1 MTDPISARRRGVPAA
16 LAALSLGL
24 ALALAAPASAQTG
37 DYIVA
42 VVNQE
47 LVTAA
52 EVQQRLARVR
62 AEAQQSRT
70 PLPPPA
76 ALRQQVIDVLID
88 ERVLVTNAR
97 DSGLKIDESELDRAV
112 ANVAVQN
119 QLTLPQL
126 RERLRR
132 EGIEYAKFRANVKD
146 QMIVERL
153 REREVASRI
162 RVSDAEIDK
171 LLEERR
177 AGGANA
183 QFNIAQI
190 LVAVPE
196 NATQVVLAE
205 RRERAMAALRRVRA
219 GEDFA
224 TVAREVSQD
233 ANRATGGEIGMR
245 PVDRLP
251 DVFVKAV
258 RALNAGEVSPELLR
272 SAAGYH
278 VLKLIE
284 RRDEGAFSVQQVR
297 ARHILLKTSAAL
309 TAEAAARRLGQ
320 FRREIL
326 AGSKTFE
333 QLARENSED
342 GSAAQGG
349 DLGWASAGS
358 YVPEFEE
365 ALAQLDI
372 GGISEPLATRFGVH
386 LVQVVDRR
394 QVTLD
399 AKQQREQARNIL
411 REQKFEEAYGEWL
424 RDLRSRAYIELR
436 EPPQ

>member
-1 MTDPISARRRGVPAA
+1 MTDPISARRRGVQAA

-153 REREVASRI
+153 REREVAGRI

-224 TVAREVSQD
+224 GVAREVSQD

-251 DVFVKAV
+251 DVFVRAV
-258 RALNAGEVSPELLR
+258 RPLNAGEVSPELLR

-297 ARHILLKTSAAL
+297 ARHILLRTSAAL
-309 TAEAAARRLGQ
+309 TGEAAARRLGQ

-365 ALAQLDI
+365 ALAQLDV

>member
-1 MTDPISARRRGVPAA
+1 MTDSNPARRGVLAAFAA
-16 LAALSLGL
+16 LALGL
-24 ALALAAPASAQTG
+24 AAGPAPAQTG

-52 EVQQRLARVR
+52 EVQQRIARVR
-62 AEAQQSRT
+62 AEAQQSRSQ
-70 PLPPPA
+70 LPPA
-76 ALRQQVIDVLID
+76 ATLRKEVVDVLID

-97 DSGLKIDESELDRAV
+97 ESGMKIDESELDRAV
-112 ANVAVQN
+112 ANIAAQN
-119 QLTLPQL
+119 QLTVPQL
-126 RERLRR
+126 RERLRK
-132 EGIEYAKFRANVKD
+132 EGLEYSKFRSNIKD
-146 QMIVERL
+146 QMMVERM

-162 RVSDAEIDK
+162 RISDTEIDA
-171 LLEERR
+171 LIEERR
-177 AGGANA
+177 KAGANA

-190 LVAVPE
+190 MVVVPE
-196 NATQVVLAE
+196 NATQVVVSE
-205 RRERAMAALRRVRA
+205 RRERALAALRRVRG

-224 TVAREVSQD
+224 TVAREMSQD
-233 ANRATGGEIGMR
+233 GNRATGGEIGMR
-245 PVDRLP
+245 PSDRLP

-258 RALNAGEVSPELLR
+258 RPLKSGEVAPDLLR
-272 SAAGYH
+272 SAAGFH

-284 RRDEGAFSVQQVR
+284 RKDEAFVVQQVR
-297 ARHILLKTSAAL
+297 ARHILLRPSTAL
-309 TAEAAARRLGQ
+309 NAEAAARRLSQ

-326 AGSKTFE
+326 GGSKTFE
-333 QLARENSED
+333 QLARESSED
-342 GSAAQGG
+342 SSAAQGG

-365 ALAQLDI
+365 AIAALDI
-372 GGISEPLATRFGVH
+372 GGISEPVATRFGVH

-411 REQKFEEAYGEWL
+411 REQKFEEAYLEWL
-424 RDLRSRAYIELR
+424 RDLRGRAYIELR
-436 EPPQ
+436 DPPQ

>member
-1 MTDPISARRRGVPAA
+1 MTDSKTARRGAFAA
-16 LAALSLGL
+16 LAALVLGL
-24 ALALAAPASAQTG
+24 AAGPAPAQTG

-52 EVQQRLARVR
+52 EVQQRLNRVR
-62 AEAQQSRT
+62 ADAQQTRT
-70 PLPPPA
+70 QLPPPA
-76 ALRQQVIDVLID
+76 ALRKEVVDVLID

-97 DSGLKIDESELDRAV
+97 ESGMKIDESELDRAV
-112 ANVAVQN
+112 ANIAGQN
-119 QLTLPQL
+119 QLTVPQL
-126 RERLRR
+126 RERLRK
-132 EGIEYAKFRANVKD
+132 EGLEYTKFRANIKD
-146 QMIVERL
+146 QMMVERM

-162 RVSDAEIDK
+162 RISDAEIDA
-171 LLEERR
+171 LIEQRR
-177 AGGANA
+177 NAGANA

-190 LVAVPE
+190 MVIVPE
-196 NATQVVLAE
+196 NAAQAVVSE
-205 RRERAMAALRRVRA
+205 RRERALTALRRVRG

-224 TVAREVSQD
+224 TVAREMSQD
-233 ANRATGGEIGMR
+233 GNRAAGGEIGLR
-245 PVDRLP
+245 PTDRLP

-258 RALNAGEVSPELLR
+258 RPLKSGEISPELLR
-272 SAAGYH
+272 SAAGFH
-278 VLKLIE
+278 VLKLLE
-284 RRDEGAFSVQQVR
+284 RKDEAFVVQQVR
-297 ARHILLKTSAAL
+297 ARHILLRPSTAL
-309 TAEAAARRLGQ
+309 TAEAAARRLSQ

-326 AGSKTFE
+326 AGGKTFE

-342 GSAAQGG
+342 STAPQGG

-365 ALAQLDI
+365 ALAALDI
-372 GGISEPLATRFGVH
+372 GGISEPVATRFGVH

-411 REQKFEEAYGEWL
+411 REQKFEEAYVEWL

>member
-1 MTDPISARRRGVPAA
+1 MTDPISARRGP
-16 LAALSLGL
+16 LAALG
-24 ALALAAPASAQTG
+24 ALALAFGLVAAPAETPAQTA

-62 AEAQQSRT
+62 ADAQQTRT
-70 PLPPPA
+70 QLPPPA
-76 ALRQQVIDVLID
+76 VLRQQVVDVLID

-97 DSGLKIDESELDRAV
+97 ENGPRIDEAELDRAV
-112 ANVAVQN
+112 ANVALQN

-132 EGIEYAKFRANVKD
+132 EGMDYAKFRSTIKD
-146 QMIVERL
+146 QMMVERV

-162 RVSDAEIDK
+162 KVSDGEIDA
-171 LLEERR
+171 LIESRR
-177 AGGANA
+177 SGGANA
-183 QFNIAQI
+183 QLNIAQI
-190 LVAVPE
+190 LVVVPE
-196 NATQVVLAE
+196 NASQAVVGE
-205 RRERAMAALRRVRA
+205 RREVALAALRRVRA
-219 GEDFA
+219 GEDFG

-233 ANRATGGEIGMR
+233 GYRNVGGEIGMR
-245 PVDRLP
+245 PANRLP

-258 RALNAGEVSPELLR
+258 GSLKAGEISPELLR
-272 SAAGYH
+272 SGAGFH
-278 VLKLIE
+278 VLKLVE
-284 RRDEGAFSVQQVR
+284 RKDEGAFSVSQVR
-297 ARHILLKTSAAL
+297 ARHILLRTSPNL
-309 TAEAAARRLGQ
+309 TNEVASRRLAQ
-320 FRREIL
+320 FRRDIVSG
-326 AGSKTFE
+326 AKTFE

-342 GSAAQGG
+342 SSAAQGG
-349 DLGWASAGS
+349 DLGWSSAGA

-365 ALAQLDI
+365 ALSGLDV
-372 GGISEPLATRFGVH
+372 GGVSEPVTTRFGVH
-386 LVQVVDRR
+386 LIQVVDRR

-411 REQKFEEAYGEWL
+411 REQKFEEAYTEWL
-424 RDLRSRAYIELR
+424 RDLRGRAYIEMR

>member
-1 MTDPISARRRGVPAA
+1 MTDPIHRRRRGILGA
-16 LAALSLGL
+16 LAAL
-24 ALALAAPASAQTG
+24 ALALAAAPAPAQTG

-42 VVNQE
+42 VINQE

-52 EVQQRLARVR
+52 EVQQRIARVR
-62 AEAQQSRT
+62 AEAQQTRQQ
-70 PLPPPA
+70 LPPPG
-76 ALRQQVIDVLID
+76 ALRQQVVDVLID

-97 DSGLKIDESELDRAV
+97 ESGIKVDEAELDRAV
-112 ANVAVQN
+112 VNVAVQN
-119 QLTLPQL
+119 QLTMAQL

-132 EGIEYAKFRANVKD
+132 DGIEYGKFRSNVKD
-146 QMIVERL
+146 QMMVERL

-162 RVSDAEIDK
+162 RISDAEIDK

-177 AGGANA
+177 AAGANA
-183 QFNIAQI
+183 QLNIAQI

-205 RRERAMAALRRVRA
+205 RRERALAALRRVRA

-224 TVAREVSQD
+224 AVAREVSQD
-233 ANRATGGEIGMR
+233 GNRALGGEIGMR
-245 PVDRLP
+245 AVERLP

-258 RALNAGEVSPELLR
+258 RPLQPGEVAPDLLR

-278 VLKLIE
+278 VLKLVE
-284 RRDEGAFSVQQVR
+284 RKDEGAFSVQQVR
-297 ARHILLKTSAAL
+297 ARHILLRTSAAL
-309 TAEAAARRLGQ
+309 TSEAAARRLGQ

-326 AGSKTFE
+326 AGGKTFE

-342 GSAAQGG
+342 GSAPQGG
-349 DLGWASAGS
+349 DLGWSAAGS
-358 YVPEFEE
+358 YVPEFED
-365 ALAQLDI
+365 ALAQLDV
-372 GGISEPLATRFGVH
+372 GGISEPVVTRFGVH
-386 LVQVVDRR
+386 LIQVVDRR

-411 REQKFEEAYGEWL
+411 REQKFEEAYVEWL

>member
-1 MTDPISARRRGVPAA
+1 MTDSNLARRRALAA
-16 LAALSLGL
+16 LAALALGMTAGL
-24 ALALAAPASAQTG
+24 APAQTS

-52 EVQQRLARVR
+52 EVQQRIARVR
-62 AEAQQSRT
+62 AEAAQNRSQ
-70 PLPPPA
+70 LPSA
-76 ALRQQVIDVLID
+76 TALRQQVVEMLID

-97 DSGLKIDESELDRAV
+97 DSGARIDESELDRAV

-119 QLTLPQL
+119 QLTLVQL
-126 RERLRR
+126 RERLRK

-146 QMIVERL
+146 QMLVERV

-162 RVSDAEIDK
+162 KVSEAEIDA

-177 AGGANA
+177 NGGANA

-190 LVAVPE
+190 MVPVPD
-196 NATQVVLAE
+196 NANQAMVGE
-205 RRERAMAALRRVRA
+205 RRALAQAALRRVRA

-224 TVAREVSQD
+224 VVAREVSQD
-233 ANRATGGEIGMR
+233 SNRTQGGEIGMR
-245 PVDRLP
+245 PADRLP

-258 RALNAGEVSPELLR
+258 RPLKAGEISPDVLR
-272 SAAGYH
+272 SAAGFH
-278 VLKLIE
+278 VLKLVE
-284 RRDEGAFSVQQVR
+284 RKDEGAFSVQQVR
-297 ARHILLKTSAAL
+297 ARHILLRTSAAGL
-309 TAEAAARRLGQ
+309 SNEAAARRLIQ
-320 FRREIL
+320 FKREIL

-333 QLARENSED
+333 QLARDNSED

-349 DLGWASAGS
+349 DLGWASAGQ

-365 ALAQLDI
+365 ALAALDV
-372 GGISEPLATRFGVH
+372 GGISDPVVTRFGVH

-399 AKQQREQARNIL
+399 NKQQREQARNIL
-411 REQKFEEAYGEWL
+411 REQKFDEAYAEWL
-424 RDLRSRAYIELR
+424 RDLRGRAYIEMR
-436 EPPQ
+436 DPPQ

>member
-1 MTDPISARRRGVPAA
+1 MTDPIHGRRRGVLGA
-16 LAALSLGL
+16 LAAL
-24 ALALAAPASAQTG
+24 ALALAAAPAPAPAQTG

-52 EVQQRLARVR
+52 EVQQRIARVR
-62 AEAQQSRT
+62 AEAQQTRQQ
-70 PLPPPA
+70 LPPPG
-76 ALRQQVIDVLID
+76 ALRQQVVDVLID

-97 DSGLKIDESELDRAV
+97 ESGIKIDEAELDRAV
-112 ANVAVQN
+112 VNVAVQN
-119 QLTLPQL
+119 QLTMPQL

-132 EGIEYAKFRANVKD
+132 DGIEYGKFRSNVKD
-146 QMIVERL
+146 QMMVERL

-162 RVSDAEIDK
+162 RISDADIDK

-177 AGGANA
+177 AAGANA
-183 QFNIAQI
+183 QLNIAQI
-190 LVAVPE
+190 LVSVPE
-196 NATQVVLAE
+196 NATQVVVAE
-205 RRERAMAALRRVRA
+205 RRERALAALRRVRA

-224 TVAREVSQD
+224 AVAREVSQD
-233 ANRATGGEIGMR
+233 GNRALGGEIGMR
-245 PVDRLP
+245 AVERLP

-258 RALNAGEVSPELLR
+258 RPLKPGEVAPDLLR

-278 VLKLIE
+278 VLKLVE
-284 RRDEGAFSVQQVR
+284 RKDEGAFSVQQVR
-297 ARHILLKTSAAL
+297 ARHILLRTSAAL
-309 TAEAAARRLGQ
+309 PSEAAARRLSQ

-326 AGSKTFE
+326 AGGKTFE

-342 GSAAQGG
+342 GSAPQGG
-349 DLGWASAGS
+349 DLGWSAAGS
-358 YVPEFEE
+358 YVPEFED
-365 ALAQLDI
+365 ALAQLDV
-372 GGISEPLATRFGVH
+372 GGISEPVVTRFGVH
-386 LVQVVDRR
+386 LIQVVDRR

-399 AKQQREQARNIL
+399 ARQQREQARNIL
-411 REQKFEEAYGEWL
+411 REQKFEEAYVEWL